1 MEELLQLIGDT
12 SGFDSL
18 ADFRTGLLSALRRSV
33 PCDYASY
40 NEVGP
45 QPEDL
50 FAIAEPPVPDP
61 LVARFALH
69 AEQHPVLR
77 HQRTTRNGRPTRIS
91 DVDDGAFRSSDL
103 YREFYLSLGITA
115 QVAFTLPAREER
127 LVGIALSRCAS
138 DFSDAEC
145 ALLDR
150 ARPHLIQAFR
160 TVLEF
165 DELQRGRNAE
175 VGRLV
180 EGPGLPPAVAE
191 RLGVTTREGEVLRA
205 LALGADTA
213 TIAVQLGIA
222 PRTVQKHL
230 ENAYAKLGV
239 HTHSAAAATVWAALP
254 D

>member
-1 MEELLQLIGDT
+1 M
-12 SGFDSL
+12 
-18 ADFRTGLLSALRRSV
+18 

-40 NEVGP
+40 NESARSP
-45 QPEDL
+45 RTCSRSPNLPFRIRSWRASPSTPEKPSSGT
-50 FAIAEPPVPDP
+50 AH
-61 LVARFALH
+61 H
-69 AEQHPVLR
+69 A
-77 HQRTTRNGRPTRIS
+77 QRPPTRIS

-115 QVAFTLPAREER
+115 QVAFYAAGSRASGRHRLSGARPT
-127 LVGIALSRCAS
+127 SPTRCAHCS
-138 DFSDAEC
+138 TGPVRIF
-145 ALLDR
+145 
-150 ARPHLIQAFR
+150 IQAFR

-165 DELQRGRNAE
+165 DELQRGRNAG
-175 VGRLV
+175 GR
-180 EGPGLPPAVAE
+180 PSPRDGLPAVAE

-239 HTHSAAAATVWAALP
+239 TPLAAAAAVWAALP

>member
-1 MEELLQLIGDT
+1 MERLLQLIGDVG
-12 SGFDSL
+12 GFDTL
-18 ADFRTGLLSALRRSV
+18 AGFRAGLLSALRRAV

-45 QPEDL
+45 EPEDL
-50 FAIAEPPVPDP
+50 FAVADPPVPDP
-61 LVARFALH
+61 LVARFAVH

-77 HQRTTRNGRPTRIS
+77 HQRATRSGRPTRIS
-91 DVDDGAFRSSDL
+91 DVDDGDFRTSDL
-103 YREFYLSLGITA
+103 YREFYRPLGITA

-127 LVGIALSRCAS
+127 LVGIALSRCSS

-145 ALLDR
+145 ALLSR

-160 TVLEF
+160 TVSEF
-165 DELQRGRNAE
+165 DDLRRGRTAE

-180 EGPGLPPAVAE
+180 EGPGLPASVAD
-191 RLGVTTREGEVLRA
+191 RLGVTAREGEVLRA

-213 TIAVQLGIA
+213 AIAAQLGIA

-239 HTHSAAAATVWAALP
+239 HTHSAAAAAVWAALP